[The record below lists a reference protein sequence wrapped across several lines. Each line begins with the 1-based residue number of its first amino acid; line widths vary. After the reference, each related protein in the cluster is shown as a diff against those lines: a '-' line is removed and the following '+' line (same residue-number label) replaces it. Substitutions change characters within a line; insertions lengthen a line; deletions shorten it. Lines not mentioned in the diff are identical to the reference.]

1 MNSGRFLSN
10 LYSAIIWTSLTSW
23 IVNSR
28 SSKSSSLISIKF
40 KAIYRKTISILMKIN
55 IRINSNGTKI
65 RFNIKI
71 RATIRINFKETSIHT
86 TMFKDITLKNKI
98 FTSQTCIKTMKIF
111 KIIRKRCICRNFTKC
126 NKIIFKILIEI
137 CK

>member
-1 MNSGRFLSN
+1 MSSDRCLSS
-10 LYSAIIWTSLTSW
+10 LSTITWTSLTSW

-28 SSKSSSLISIKF
+28 SSKSSSLISIKC
-40 KAIYRKTISILMKIN
+40 KAIYRKAISILMKIN
-55 IRINSNGTKI
+55 ITINSNGTKI

-98 FTSQTCIKTMKIF
+98 FSSQTCIKTKIVF
-111 KIIRKRCICRNFTKC
+111 KIIKKRFICRNFTKC
-126 NKIIFKILIEI
+126 NKIILKILIEI